1 MAAPLSSV
9 VNSCRLTDSPG
20 QRRRRSFRMPGKARR
35 GSAKAADAPRCAAAS
50 ETTAA
55 PENATAAKENAP
67 AAATGTTAAS
77 AATAATSDA
86 AATTTSAATATTVT
100 STAAAAARHLRE
112 AGGAV
117 FLVEEMERRKTD
129 VGHFLF
135 AKNEALIGYGA
146 QRLRDIRSRNGG
158 CGCATHQRKAQ
169 SRGAQRRRS
178 AQASRRHGVRA
189 TDGQQ
194 HRPLRG
200 GRRSADRDARCGQG
214 IEIWRPRCRAR
225 RAWPRLLA

>member
-1 MAAPLSSV
+1 MRH
-9 VNSCRLTDSPG
+9 CRFTRSP
-20 QRRRRSFRMPGKARR
+20 RRGCCFRMPGKARR

-55 PENATAAKENAP
+55 PSNATAAKENAP
-67 AAATGTTAAS
+67 AAATGATATS
-77 AATAATSDA
+77 AATSSTSDA

-100 STAAAAARHLRE
+100 SAAAAAARHLRE

-146 QRLRDIRSRNGG
+146 QRLRNIGSRNGG
-158 CGCATHQRKAQ
+158 CGCATHQRKTQ
-169 SRGAQRRRS
+169 SRGAQCW
-178 AQASRRHGVRA
+178 HTGGF
-189 TDGQQ
+189 GQTL
-194 HRPLRG
+194 PLR
-200 GRRSADRDARCGQG
+200 SLL
-214 IEIWRPRCRAR
+214 RPGHVASSMPVFRFELKIL
-225 RAWPRLLA
+225 RLAYAVGKPESVH